1 MTTAGLDR
9 PAPGSVPPPAPAAA
23 RPGRV
28 AVAGWRLT
36 RLFLTSR
43 LVPIAVV
50 LLAALGAV
58 LWSSLH
64 WHWDIAGGAAARNF
78 IAVTIQSGAA
88 AVITVATY
96 GPFGESERVAGRW
109 LPWLRLGTAVLLTAA
124 AFGALAAGAA
134 AGSLPGGDL
143 ALLRNV
149 GGMAG
154 IGLLAAVLLG
164 GSFAWTGPM
173 AYLLITEGAF
183 AHRSTTPW
191 IWPTRLPHDRGGAI
205 CAGLVLAAG
214 LVLFAVR
221 GPRESGREPGPAN

>member
-1 MTTAGLDR
+1 
-9 PAPGSVPPPAPAAA
+9 V
-23 RPGRV
+23 
-28 AVAGWRLT
+28 
-36 RLFLTSR
+36 
-43 LVPIAVV
+43 
-50 LLAALGAV
+50 
-58 LWSSLH
+58 
-64 WHWDIAGGAAARNF
+64 
-78 IAVTIQSGAA
+78 
-88 AVITVATY
+88 
-96 GPFGESERVAGRW
+96 
-109 LPWLRLGTAVLLTAA
+109 
-124 AFGALAAGAA
+124 
-134 AGSLPGGDL
+134 PGGDL

-191 IWPTRLPHDRGGAI
+191 IWATRLPHDRGGAI

-214 LVLFAVR
+214 LVLFTVR